1 MTNIPCD
8 HQCLIKT
15 SSKNY
20 FFCRNCSCSHPFE
33 MKSRKTLTS
42 FDSDSFTTL
51 IKNSVQELP
60 EILITKKDY
69 LTVRKNAVLLLKKMT
84 TEYGL
89 CDKTFHLSILLMD
102 RIYSKINT
110 INEINLIAIFCLI
123 LSSKYTEDNACKA
136 FVLEKIYANR
146 LSSNYRSDEIYILK
160 LLDYNLNTTT
170 AYDILSYLV
179 SLEIVGKNELTNLKK
194 QNPQLIE
201 HICLSYLNN
210 LVQYN
215 FIVPLNPLEIALG
228 VIQICRKKI
237 GLSLYTKDLLEKF
250 ELDDMKSKMNHCYSV
265 FANVLLKKKFVNI
278 KKNRMMEEESKQASD
293 NSVFVL

>member
-1 MTNIPCD
+1 MTNTSCD
-8 HQCLIKT
+8 HQRLIKT

-20 FFCRNCSCSHPFE
+20 FFCRNCSCSLPFE
-33 MKSRKTLTS
+33 MKTRKALTS
-42 FDSDSFTTL
+42 FDSDSFNTL
-51 IKNSVQELP
+51 IQNSVQGLP

-84 TEYGL
+84 SEYGL
-89 CDKTFHLSILLMD
+89 CDKTFHLSVLLMD
-102 RIYSKINT
+102 RIFSKINST
-110 INEINLIAIFCLI
+110 NEINFIAIFCLI

-136 FVLEKIYANR
+136 SVLEKIYANR

-179 SLEIVGKNELTNLKK
+179 SLEVAGKNELINPKK
-194 QNPQLIE
+194 QDPQLIE

-215 FIVPLNPLEIALG
+215 FIIPLNPLEIALG

-237 GLSLYTKDLLEKF
+237 GLSLYTKELLEKF
-250 ELDDMKSKMNHCYSV
+250 ELESMRSKLNHCYLV
-265 FANVLLKKKFVNI
+265 FANVLLNKKYVNI
-278 KKNRMMEEESKQASD
+278 KKSRIIEEESKQASD

>member
-1 MTNIPCD
+1 
-8 HQCLIKT
+8 
-15 SSKNY
+15 
-20 FFCRNCSCSHPFE
+20 
-33 MKSRKTLTS
+33 
-42 FDSDSFTTL
+42 
-51 IKNSVQELP
+51 
-60 EILITKKDY
+60 
-69 LTVRKNAVLLLKKMT
+69 
-84 TEYGL
+84 
-89 CDKTFHLSILLMD
+89 MD
-102 RIYSKINT
+102 RIYSEINT

-123 LSSKYTEDNACKA
+123 LSSKHTEDNACKA

-179 SLEIVGKNELTNLKK
+179 SLEIVGQNELTNLKK